1 MAELW
6 IWDDGRMTGSVV
18 HSWICFRKIG
28 SQLGCMSK
36 YVQVPC
42 GPCPAFVI
50 QFFHIWGTQQSAT
63 RIDRNLARWPCWVS
77 GEDWGWT
84 NKQRVNIDP
93 INHDKWV
100 GHRTHIEFRIH
111 WCSKFGSRQTRSFL
125 PNYEQLTL
133 GRFWRDYPKHPNI
146 SQNFVPQ
153 DAGFDVLLS
162 CYKES
167 ACSLAQTLSVNR
179 IQHK

>member
-1 MAELW
+1 MNLVGCSPMENWGKLVPNWASCGILRPMPCLCHT
-6 IWDDGRMTGSVV
+6 ILPYLRDSAKCHPDRSQSGCAGRVG
-18 HSWICFRKIG
+18 F
-28 SQLGCMSK
+28 
-36 YVQVPC
+36 
-42 GPCPAFVI
+42 
-50 QFFHIWGTQQSAT
+50 
-63 RIDRNLARWPCWVS
+63 LA
-77 GEDWGWT
+77 EDWGGT
-84 NKQRVNIDP
+84 NKQRVNIDR

-133 GRFWRDYPKHPNI
+133 ARFWRDYPKHPKI
-146 SQNFVPQ
+146 SQNFVQQ

-162 CYKES
+162 CYKGS